1 MVRERE
7 REDKGEG
14 QPLCATAYTMAL
26 PASDVLFGQLNSLDG
41 TVDGERQ
48 RGDKGIGRRE
58 GLRFD
63 GLGI

>member
-1 MVRERE
+1 
-7 REDKGEG
+7 
-14 QPLCATAYTMAL
+14 MAL